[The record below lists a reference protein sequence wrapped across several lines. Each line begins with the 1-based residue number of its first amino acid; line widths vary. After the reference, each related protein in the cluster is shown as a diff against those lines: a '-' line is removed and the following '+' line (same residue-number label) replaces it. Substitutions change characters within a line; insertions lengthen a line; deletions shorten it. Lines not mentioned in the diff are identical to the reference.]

1 MALISCEHRFKW
13 YTSWQKII
21 FVNYIF
27 SGLLSP
33 IWRLGIVRIVDYVFC
48 FKILVFFFFSK
59 FVWFLWQVQNMLKI
73 NQYTTNFLWALLI
86 ALSSCSASSETFW
99 DVLLYSAVANNLVVG
114 TFGTGG
120 TGETLG
126 NFQYPD
132 VLHPRGFTEKKKTL
146 GHFFPTVVAGLTIY
160 IIRHTSI

>member
-1 MALISCEHRFKW
+1 M
-13 YTSWQKII
+13 
-21 FVNYIF
+21 
-27 SGLLSP
+27 
-33 IWRLGIVRIVDYVFC
+33 
-48 FKILVFFFFSK
+48 
-59 FVWFLWQVQNMLKI
+59 
-73 NQYTTNFLWALLI
+73 I

-114 TFGTGG
+114 TFGSGGTGG
-120 TGETLG
+120 MGETLG

-132 VLHPRGFTEKKKTL
+132 VLHPRGLTEKKKTL